1 MKDQGNF
8 WYLEEVNLFEYFCP
22 VTGGQEKYDKL
33 PKRSYKK
40 GEFIYF
46 SDDSADKVYFIH
58 SGAVKLGT
66 YTVDGEEMIKVVL
79 HPGEV
84 FGELAVFGEDER
96 SDFALALEDTELC
109 VQERDT
115 ISDLMRDIDGFML
128 FLHRLMGQRII
139 YTQKRL
145 ESMLFKDARTRIAE
159 YVLEQGDRHG
169 KVLAD
174 GAVKIRNYLTHQEI
188 ANYTGTSRQT
198 VTTVLDQLRDERF
211 IDFDRKRIIIRN
223 LSGMKDSVA
232 A

>member
-1 MKDQGNF
+1 MKDSGNI

-40 GEFIYF
+40 GEFVYF
-46 SDDSADKVYFIH
+46 SEDTSDKVFFIH
-58 SGAVKLGT
+58 SGAVKIGS
-66 YTVDGEEMIKVVL
+66 YTNTGEEMIKTVL

-84 FGELAVFGEDER
+84 FGELALFGEEKR
-96 SDFALALEDTELC
+96 ADFALAMEDTELC
-109 VQERDT
+109 VQERET
-115 ISDLMRDIDGFML
+115 IEDLMKDIKGFAL
-128 FLHRLMGQRII
+128 FLQRLMGQRII

-145 ESMLFKDARTRIAE
+145 ESLLFKDAKTRISE
-159 YVLEQGDRHG
+159 YVLDQARRYG
-169 KVLAD
+169 KTLAD

-188 ANYTGTSRQT
+188 ANFTGTSRQT
-198 VTTVLDQLRDERF
+198 VTTVLNQLRDERL

-223 LSGMKDSVA
+223 LNGMKDSVA